1 MDCPSRNESSKSQT
15 TEQLKGF
22 RMTRERRVILQVLRD
37 AGKPLTA
44 EEVFERIKAG
54 MALSTVYRTLD
65 NLVRRGYIQQ
75 TLLSTNGRAVF
86 ELMGNIHQHYMV
98 CLDCHRMFPFASC
111 PVKDFPNRSAEE
123 LDFKV
128 VDHSLVLYGYCH
140 DCRTKRQSLDLER
153 SVRQAGQ

>member
-1 MDCPSRNESSKSQT
+1 MDCPSRNESFESQT

-22 RMTRERRVILQVLRD
+22 RMTRERRVILRVLRD

-44 EEVFERIKAG
+44 EEVFEQIKAG

-65 NLVRRGYIQQ
+65 NLVRRGHIQQ

-86 ELMGNIHQHYMV
+86 ELMGNIHRHYMV

-123 LDFKV
+123 LDFEV